1 MPSIA
6 KRIGWAALLAVA
18 FFVGRPASAN
28 DIITEWTNVKVPAAP
43 ELKTVTVDPK
53 TTALLVLDMMK
64 GNCGVRPR
72 CGASVS
78 TVKKLIDAARAH
90 GMMVAHNLTGQNPK
104 TEDIVDPGLAPRS
117 GELLI
122 ANGRGADKFID
133 STNLLQALK
142 DKDIKTVIVTGTSA
156 QGAVSGTSNGA
167 AQRGFKAVVP
177 VDGMS
182 SEDVFNELY
191 AAWHLAKGGPAAL
204 VNNVT
209 LTRSDLIKFGN

>member
-1 MPSIA
+1 MSDIA
-6 KRIGWAALLAVA
+6 KRICCATLLAVVSFA
-18 FFVGRPASAN
+18 ARPASAN
-28 DIITEWTNVKVPAAP
+28 DIIAEWTSVKVPPAP
-43 ELKTVTVDPK
+43 ELKSVTIDPK

-72 CGASVS
+72 CGASVPA
-78 TVKKLIDAARAH
+78 VKKLLDAARAH
-90 GMMVAHNLTGQNPK
+90 NMLVAHNWTGQNPK
-104 TEDIVDPGLAPRS
+104 PEDVVDQNLAARP

-142 DKDIKTVIVTGTSA
+142 DNGIKTVIVTGTSA

-182 SEDVFNELY
+182 SENAFNELY

-209 LTRSDLIKFGN
+209 LTRSDMIKFGN

>member
-1 MPSIA
+1 MSDIV
-6 KRIGWAALLAVA
+6 KHVCWAALLAVA
-18 FFVGRPASAN
+18 SLTGRPASAN
-28 DIITEWTNVKVPAAP
+28 DIITEWTSVKVPPAP
-43 ELKTVTVDPK
+43 ELKSVTVDPK

-72 CGASVS
+72 CGASVP
-78 TVKKLIDAARAH
+78 TVKKLVDVARAH
-90 GMMVAHNLTGQNPK
+90 NMTVAHNLTGQNPK
-104 TEDIVDPGLAPRS
+104 TEDIVDQSLVPRP

-142 DKDIKTVIVTGTSA
+142 DKGIKTVIVTGTSA

-167 AQRGFKAVVP
+167 AQRGFKAIVP

-182 SEDVFNELY
+182 SEDAFNELY

-209 LTRSDLIKFGN
+209 LTRSDMIKFAD

>member
-1 MPSIA
+1 MSDIV
-6 KRIGWAALLAVA
+6 KHICWAALLAVA
-18 FFVGRPASAN
+18 SLTGHPASAD
-28 DIITEWTNVKVPAAP
+28 DIITEWTSVKVPAAP
-43 ELKTVTVDPK
+43 ELKSVTVEPK

-72 CGASVS
+72 CGASVP
-78 TVKKLIDAARAH
+78 TVKKLVDVARAH
-90 GMMVAHNLTGQNPK
+90 NMIIAHNLTGQNPK
-104 TEDIVDPGLAPRS
+104 TEDIVDQSLVPRP

-142 DKDIKTVIVTGTSA
+142 DKGIKTVIVTGTSA

-167 AQRGFKAVVP
+167 AQRGFKAIVP

-182 SEDVFNELY
+182 SEDAFNELY

-209 LTRSDLIKFGN
+209 LTRSDMIKFD